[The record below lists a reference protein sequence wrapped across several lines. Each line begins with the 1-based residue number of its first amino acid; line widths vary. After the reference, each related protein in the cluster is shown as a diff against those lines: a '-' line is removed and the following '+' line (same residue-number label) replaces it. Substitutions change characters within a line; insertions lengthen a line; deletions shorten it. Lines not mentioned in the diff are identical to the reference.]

1 MQTDGIDHVHI
12 EVKNREVAAHWYHR
26 ILGLNPDVK
35 LADWAKHSAGPLIL
49 STASS
54 TAVLA
59 LFARESKQASR
70 DATIAFWV
78 SGLNFIT
85 FVEKLDRYQLT
96 HISQRMLIQSN
107 VVDHRISQSIYFLD
121 RDNNRIEVTTY
132 DYALVAATGS
142 ETL

>member
-1 MQTDGIDHVHI
+1 
-12 EVKNREVAAHWYHR
+12 
-26 ILGLNPDVK
+26 
-35 LADWAKHSAGPLIL
+35 
-49 STASS
+49 
-54 TAVLA
+54 
-59 LFARESKQASR
+59 
-70 DATIAFWV
+70 V

-121 RDNNRIEVTTY
+121 QDNNRIEVTTY